1 MQRSSSKRAATSY
14 TRVAVSYIDL
24 IPRLPS
30 PDIASIEANPAKLS
44 PTLASLFPPG
54 AVAAELREPGDP
66 SLLLPAEAQYLGKAV
81 LKRAQEFAAG
91 RLCARA
97 LLAEFGILD
106 FAIEVGEARQPVWPD
121 ALVGSITHTAG
132 FCAAVVAE
140 KSHCAAIGMDCELAG
155 SVKPEL
161 WPSICT
167 HEEILWLNSLPEA
180 SRVDAATLIFSA
192 KEAFYKCQY
201 PLTRERL
208 TLHDARVEAPTWGAA
223 GGTFTILPTRRIAL
237 AEKAALP
244 LHGRYLF
251 HQQFMTAGLSLAS
264 RDFAR

>member
-1 MQRSSSKRAATSY
+1 M
-14 TRVAVSYIDL
+14 
-24 IPRLPS
+24 
-30 PDIASIEANPAKLS
+30 
-44 PTLASLFPPG
+44 ASLFPRG
-54 AVAAELREPGDP
+54 AIAAELREPADP

-81 LKRAQEFAAG
+81 LKRAREFAAG

-140 KSHCAAIGMDCELAG
+140 KSRVAAIGVDCELAG

-167 HEEILWLNSLPEA
+167 SEEIQWLNSLPQA
-180 SRVDAATLIFSA
+180 SRMDAATLIFSA

-201 PLTRERL
+201 PLTGERL
-208 TLHDARVEAPTWGAA
+208 TFHDARVEAPSFGAA
-223 GGTFTILPTRRIAL
+223 GGTFTIQPTKRIAL

-244 LHGRYLF
+244 LLGRYLF
-251 HQQFMTAGLSLAS
+251 HQQFVTAGLSLAS
-264 RDFAR
+264 CDSVR